1 MVLGGIDIGTNT
13 LRLLIVEEKNGK
25 WKEMFSDRRMT
36 RLGEGFSKTGSLT
49 PAAIERTAAVLKSFQ
64 QSLKKFQCQ
73 HVLAVATSAVRE
85 AENRQRF
92 LSRVKEASGLEVSVI
107 SGDEEARLTF
117 LGISSAVPP
126 FAGCQMM
133 VDIGGGSTEWI
144 LGQQQQILTKKSA
157 RLGVVFLTEQYLFS
171 DPSSPEELH
180 QMKEKIRQ
188 TLLDI
193 RDSFGEVLLNNPPV
207 TWIGT
212 AGTVTTL
219 AAMAQNLEHYSFEK
233 VNGFVLTREI
243 VQGLYRNLISKPKEE
258 RKKMKGLEPGRED
271 IIVAG
276 ALILLETMAFFNFD
290 RMLVSDYGL
299 REGLILELIRQI
311 NLTK

>member
-1 MVLGGIDIGTNT
+1 MVLAGIDIGTNT

-25 WKEMFSDRRMT
+25 WKEIFSDRRMT
-36 RLGEGFSKTGSLT
+36 RLGEGFFKTGCLSS
-49 PAAIERTAAVLKSFQ
+49 AAIEKTVAVLNSFQ
-64 QSLKKFQCQ
+64 ESLKKFQCQ

-117 LGISSAVPP
+117 LGISSAVSPS
-126 FAGCQMM
+126 AGCQMM
-133 VDIGGGSTEWI
+133 IDIGGGSTEWI
-144 LGQQQQILTKKSA
+144 LGLQQQILAKKSA

-171 DPSSPEELH
+171 DPPSPDELH
-180 QMKEKIRQ
+180 LMKEKIRE
-188 TLLDI
+188 TLLEI
-193 RDSFGEVLLNNPPV
+193 RDSSGEVLRKNPPA

-212 AGTVTTL
+212 AGTITTL
-219 AAMAQNLEHYSFEK
+219 AAMAQNLEQYSFEK
-233 VNGFVLTREI
+233 VNGFVLTREM
-243 VQGLYRNLISKPKEE
+243 VQGLYRSLISKPKEE

-290 RMLVSDYGL
+290 RMVVSDYGL
-299 REGLILELIRQI
+299 REGIILELIQQI